1 MTLVFSSNPN
11 DSVSHVTADSLPLC
25 FPHSC
30 HHFCLVSKYMLSTIY
45 VSALKGAWLSIL
57 PGSPLRA
64 QPCPSSSGSTVSL
77 LCQLYHRLAFGWS
90 YLYCA
95 SYSPAFCEEDRP
107 NLNLTREMT
116 SPLLHALPRTFAR
129 PTLACTVSA
138 AMSRCFLLALHRAEQ
153 PKTSVFIDSDVL
165 TNRHH
170 KTNRF

>member
-1 MTLVFSSNPN
+1 MLLLIAYLC
-11 DSVSHVTADSLPLC
+11 VSRTAVT
-25 FPHSC
+25 
-30 HHFCLVSKYMLSTIY
+30 T
-45 VSALKGAWLSIL
+45 SALFPNICSALFMWVLLKV
-57 PGSPLRA
+57 PGSVFFLVPPLRA
-64 QPCPSSSGSTVSL
+64 EPCPSSSGSTVSL

-116 SPLLHALPRTFAR
+116 SPLLHALPHTFAR